1 MKSKLNIIFMGSGL
15 YGSLVLNSLDRSN
28 FNILN
33 IFTKSN
39 KVISRNIKKQE
50 YFNVESHDI
59 PITEISDFSKEDL
72 DIITKSKPDLI
83 IVASFGLI
91 LPESMLSI
99 PHYGVVNI
107 HPSLL
112 PKYKGLNTHK
122 RAIINKEKFS
132 GCTVHFVNEK
142 LDSGKIILQQKV
154 KILSTDDY
162 KSLSKRVLKVENKLY
177 PRAINKL
184 LSKI

>member
-15 YGSLVLNSLDRSN
+15 YGSLVLNCGGGCN

-33 IFTKSN
+33 ILTKSN

-50 YFNVESHDI
+50 YFNVESYDI
-59 PITEISDFSKEDL
+59 PITEISNFSKEDL

-99 PHYGVVNI
+99 PHYGV
-107 HPSLL
+107 
-112 PKYKGLNTHK
+112 
-122 RAIINKEKFS
+122 IIS
-132 GCTVHFVNEK
+132 
-142 LDSGKIILQQKV
+142 
-154 KILSTDDY
+154 
-162 KSLSKRVLKVENKLY
+162 
-177 PRAINKL
+177 
-184 LSKI
+184 

>member
-1 MKSKLNIIFMGSGL
+1 MKNKLNIIFMGSGL
-15 YGSLVLNSLDRSN
+15 YGSLVLNSLDQSN

-59 PITEISDFSKEDL
+59 PISEISKFSKEDL
-72 DIITKSKPDLI
+72 HIITKAKPDLI

-91 LPESMLSI
+91 LPESMLSV
-99 PHYGVVNI
+99 PHYGVINI

-112 PKYKGLNTHK
+112 PKYRGPSPLSSCIICIVLCPILFDVEHNFQQK
-122 RAIINKEKFS
+122 RAAA
-132 GCTVHFVNEK
+132 GLV
-142 LDSGKIILQQKV
+142 
-154 KILSTDDY
+154 DDDDAFA
-162 KSLSKRVLKVENKLY
+162 E
-177 PRAINKL
+177 
-184 LSKI
+184 